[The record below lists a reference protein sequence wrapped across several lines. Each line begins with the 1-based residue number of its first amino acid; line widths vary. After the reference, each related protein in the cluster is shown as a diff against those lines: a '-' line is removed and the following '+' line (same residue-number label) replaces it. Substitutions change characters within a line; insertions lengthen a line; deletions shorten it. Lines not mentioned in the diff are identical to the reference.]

1 MNRPNRTIAG
11 VLLAGAMVL
20 TACGDDSD
28 DPAPATQPEV
38 TEDSMVDEEMTDDS
52 MVDDSMV
59 DEEMTDDSMVDE
71 EMTDTTAAP

>member
-11 VLLAGAMVL
+11 VLLVGAMVL

-38 TEDSMVDEEMTDDS
+38 TDDSMVDDSMVDDS

-59 DEEMTDDSMVDE
+59 DEEMTD
-71 EMTDTTAAP
+71 TTAAP

>member
-1 MNRPNRTIAG
+1 MNRPNRTVAG

-59 DEEMTDDSMVDE
+59 DEEMTD
-71 EMTDTTAAP
+71 TTAAP

>member
-38 TEDSMVDEEMTDDS
+38 TEDSMVDDSMVDEEMTDDS

-59 DEEMTDDSMVDE
+59 DEEMTD
-71 EMTDTTAAP
+71 TTAAP

>member
-1 MNRPNRTIAG
+1 MNEQTQPNDRGSAPCG
-11 VLLAGAMVL
+11 CDGAH
-20 TACGDDSD
+20 ACGDDSD

-59 DEEMTDDSMVDE
+59 DEEMTD
-71 EMTDTTAAP
+71 TTAAP